1 MAGAKKSQSQN
12 QSSQNQSSQNQIE
25 YVEFSKIAKPITI
38 QQNRIKIEKLIDE
51 EFLIE
56 KVAFLN
62 SKFRDGKY
70 ALVTINFNN
79 NEYVFTTS
87 SAVLLK
93 QLELIKNTIEQLK
106 LPIKV
111 KLRKVKRYYTF
122 E

>member
-1 MAGAKKSQSQN
+1 
-12 QSSQNQSSQNQIE
+12 
-25 YVEFSKIAKPITI
+25 
-38 QQNRIKIEKLIDE
+38 QNRIKIEKLIDE
-51 EFLIE
+51 QFII
-56 KVAFLN
+56 KQVKFLN

-79 NEYVFTTS
+79 NEYIFTTS

-93 QLELIKNTIEQLK
+93 QLELIKNAIEQLK
-106 LPIKV
+106 APILV